1 MISRV
6 PDPALTQAA
15 QIATAI
21 HQLRQRAETLSA
33 VDATAAW
40 SPEAQVAG
48 LIQLTEETL
57 RVLAAYA
64 VWLDTYHP

>member
-1 MISRV
+1 MSL
-6 PDPALTQAA
+6 PCPHPALTQAA

-21 HQLRQRAETLSA
+21 HQLRDHTAVLFAAEST
-33 VDATAAW
+33 TAW